1 MIINTGQRTDI
12 PAFNHHQMT
21 KQDLIGLLIIH
32 DAAEA
37 ISEAISSVFGEI
49 GEEEGRFG
57 ELQCALSRIILRN
70 ASIYD
75 PEKDIDEQEIG
86 ELLDMS
92 GNYEERA
99 GRLMGE

>member
-1 MIINTGQRTDI
+1 MT
-12 PAFNHHQMT
+12 HQDM
-21 KQDLIGLLIIH
+21 QDLLIIH
-32 DAAEA
+32 DTADVIEK
-37 ISEAISSVFGEI
+37 SISSVFGEI
-49 GEEEGRFG
+49 GEEGRFG
-57 ELQCALSRIILRN
+57 ELQCALSRLILRN

-99 GRLMGE
+99 GRMMGE

>member
-1 MIINTGQRTDI
+1 
-12 PAFNHHQMT
+12 MT
-21 KQDLIGLLIIH
+21 KQDFIDLLIINH
-32 DAAEA
+32 AADDIA
-37 ISEAISSVFGEI
+37 DSISSVFGEI
-49 GEEEGRFG
+49 GEEGRFG

-75 PEKDIDEQEIG
+75 PEKDLDEQEIG

>member
-1 MIINTGQRTDI
+1 
-12 PAFNHHQMT
+12 MT
-21 KQDLIGLLIIH
+21 KQDLTDLLIIN

-49 GEEEGRFG
+49 GEEGRFG
-57 ELQCALSRIILRN
+57 ELQRAVFRSISRN
-70 ASIYD
+70 AAIYD
-75 PEKDIDEQEIG
+75 PKEDIDEQEIG

>member
-1 MIINTGQRTDI
+1 
-12 PAFNHHQMT
+12 MT
-21 KQDLIGLLIIH
+21 KQDFIDLLIIN
-32 DAAEA
+32 DAADDIVNS
-37 ISEAISSVFGEI
+37 ISFIFGEI
-49 GEEEGRFG
+49 GEEGRFG
-57 ELQCALSRIILRN
+57 ELQKTLFRLISRN

-75 PEKDIDEQEIG
+75 PEKDIDKQKIG

>member
-1 MIINTGQRTDI
+1 LQKALFR
-12 PAFNHHQMT
+12 
-21 KQDLIGLLIIH
+21 LI
-32 DAAEA
+32 
-37 ISEAISSVFGEI
+37 S
-49 GEEEGRFG
+49 
-57 ELQCALSRIILRN
+57 RN

-99 GRLMGE
+99 GRLLGE

>member
-21 KQDLIGLLIIH
+21 KQDMIDLLIIH

-37 ISEAISSVFGEI
+37 ISDAISSVFGEI
-49 GEEEGRFG
+49 GEEGRFG
-57 ELQCALSRIILRN
+57 ELQRALFRLISRT

>member
-1 MIINTGQRTDI
+1 MI
-12 PAFNHHQMT
+12 
-21 KQDLIGLLIIH
+21 
-32 DAAEA
+32 
-37 ISEAISSVFGEI
+37 
-49 GEEEGRFG
+49 
-57 ELQCALSRIILRN
+57 RIILRN

-75 PEKDIDEQEIG
+75 PEKNLDEQEIG

>member
-1 MIINTGQRTDI
+1 MTTQDMTD
-12 PAFNHHQMT
+12 
-21 KQDLIGLLIIH
+21 LLIIH

-37 ISEAISSVFGEI
+37 ISEAISSIFGEI
-49 GEEEGRFG
+49 GEEGRFG
-57 ELQCALSRIILRN
+57 ELQRALFRLISRN